1 MGLLLLWTATIW
13 LGFTLFTFIF
23 AACTILLNKPEPVKC
38 MNIFYKIIIV
48 LGLLTALVFC
58 IFISTL

>member
-1 MGLLLLWTATIW
+1 MGLLLLWTVNIW

-23 AACTILLNKPEPVKC
+23 AACAILLNKPIKC
-38 MNIFYKIIIV
+38 MDIFYKIIIA
-48 LGLLTALVFC
+48 LGLLTILVFC